1 MRTSISSA
9 ARASRALNATRPAP
23 ALSFSS
29 RSRSHIYAPAARIHT
44 TSPRP
49 QGTDD
54 AVASLHRLFNR
65 PKPEDPASES
75 PESPEPSASSKT
87 TAPSASVLLEPYE
100 PLTASST
107 LADLNRSVRTYL
119 RNAETLATEIRREH
133 TRLTE
138 RWIYELVSDDVME
151 VHRLDQDEPRLLDAV
166 YLRDRCPCPQCVSPS
181 SGNKSFSSAE
191 IPRRLAFDKVTKHD
205 DGSLHIT
212 WKHDIP
218 RAAAANH
225 VSVFPAAGPQ
235 SMSRIATEQSVAF
248 APTRVHFDKNPV
260 KRLLWD
266 NKILAPRR
274 KTIPYKAWMAGG
286 DAFRTGA
293 QELAATGLI
302 FLTGVPNSET
312 AVADIGLKFGALK
325 ETFYGRTWD
334 VISKPDA
341 ENVAYTSSYLGLHSD
356 MLYLESPPRIQLLH
370 CLENSCSGGESIFSD
385 AFFAARRMRELCAPW
400 KLNALKALCEVK
412 VPYHYSK
419 NGFFY
424 RQERPVFKWTGNHK
438 NVQDIWWSPP
448 FQAPFHIPK
457 DDDERKHFLDWQR
470 GARMFQRILEDEAHM
485 FQRKLQPGECVLFDN
500 QRVLHGR
507 REFDAGS
514 GRRWL
519 KGTYIANEDFLSTL
533 NKLHEFRST

>member
-9 ARASRALNATRPAP
+9 ARASRALNATRPAS

-49 QGTDD
+49 QGAEG
-54 AVASLHRLFNR
+54 AVASLRQVFGR
-65 PKPEDPASES
+65 QKPETPASEASES
-75 PESPEPSASSKT
+75 PKT
-87 TAPSASVLLEPYE
+87 TTSSESDLLEPYE
-100 PLTASST
+100 PLTTSST
-107 LADLNRSVRTYL
+107 LADLDRSVRTYL
-119 RNAETLATEIRREH
+119 RNANTLTTAIRRERS
-133 TRLTE
+133 RLAQ
-138 RWIYELVSDDVME
+138 RWTYELISDDLMQIQ
-151 VHRLDQDEPRLLDAV
+151 RPFDYDNKPRPLSAI

-191 IPRRLAFDKVTKHD
+191 IPEALKFDTVTQHP

-212 WKHDIP
+212 WQHDIP

-235 SMSRIATEQSVAF
+235 SMSRIATEQSIPF
-248 APTRVHFDKNPV
+248 APTRVYFTKDPV

-266 NKILAPRR
+266 NAILAPRLR
-274 KTIPYKAWMAGG
+274 TIPYADWMAGG
-286 DAFRTGA
+286 DAFRAGA
-293 QELAATGLI
+293 QELAATGLV
-302 FLTGVPNSET
+302 FLTGVPHSET
-312 AVADIGLKFGALK
+312 AVADIGLTFGALK

-385 AFFAARRMRELCAPW
+385 AFFAAREMRKRQATQ
-400 KLNALKALCEVK
+400 LKALGEVK

-424 RQERPVFKWTGNHK
+424 RQERPVFKWADDEKH
-438 NVQDIWWSPP
+438 VQDVWWSPP

-457 DDDERKHFLDWQR
+457 NNKERARFREWHS
-470 GARMFQRILEDEAHM
+470 GARMFQKILEDEAHM

-519 KGTYIANEDFLSTL
+519 KGTYVANEDFLSTL
-533 NKLHEFRST
+533 NKLHEFRYAESRK

>member
-9 ARASRALNATRPAP
+9 ARASRALNATRPAS

-49 QGTDD
+49 QGAEG
-54 AVASLHRLFNR
+54 AVASLRQVFGR
-65 PKPEDPASES
+65 QKPETPASEASES
-75 PESPEPSASSKT
+75 PKTSASSET
-87 TAPSASVLLEPYE
+87 TASSDPDLLEPYE
-100 PLTASST
+100 PLTTSST
-107 LADLNRSVRTYL
+107 LADLHRSVRTYL
-119 RNAETLATEIRREH
+119 RNANTLTTAIRRE
-133 TRLTE
+133 RSRIAQ
-138 RWIYELVSDDVME
+138 RWTYELISDDLMQIQ
-151 VHRLDQDEPRLLDAV
+151 RPFDYDNKPRLLSAI

-191 IPRRLAFDKVTKHD
+191 IPEALKFDTVTQHP

-212 WKHDIP
+212 WQHDIP
-218 RAAAANH
+218 RAAAAKH
-225 VSVFPAAGPQ
+225 VSVFRPA
-235 SMSRIATEQSVAF
+235 E
-248 APTRVHFDKNPV
+248 H
-260 KRLLWD
+260 
-266 NKILAPRR
+266 
-274 KTIPYKAWMAGG
+274 
-286 DAFRTGA
+286 
-293 QELAATGLI
+293 
-302 FLTGVPNSET
+302 
-312 AVADIGLKFGALK
+312 

-385 AFFAARRMRELCAPW
+385 AFFAAREMRKRQATQ
-400 KLNALKALCEVK
+400 LKALGEVK

-424 RQERPVFKWTGNHK
+424 RQERPVFKWADDEKH
-438 NVQDIWWSPP
+438 VQDVWWSPP

-457 DDDERKHFLDWQR
+457 NNKERARFREWHS
-470 GARMFQRILEDEAHM
+470 GARMFQKILEDEAHM

-519 KGTYIANEDFLSTL
+519 KGTYVANEDFLSTL
-533 NKLHEFRST
+533 NKLHEFRYAESRT